1 MGYVIG
7 KEGKMVSVIKVFVF
21 GVKVKDGF
29 FYKIV
34 VFVSNDKNSDKN
46 FYVLGD

>member
-7 KEGKMVSVIKVFVF
+7 KEGKMVSVIKVFIF

-34 VFVSNDKNSDKN
+34 VFVSKNGDKN